1 MNRLMARSGARGAG
15 SGYDERATRRRERLE
30 LLLEVEGR
38 LRDLPSAED
47 VRFFVV
53 NETRALLDYSQA
65 FFMSLDVR
73 GRARMETASGLGA
86 VDGNAPLVRAIE
98 SVAERMARDFAK
110 RQNEEGRPAHVRW
123 HPDAAAE
130 ECDHDGELRTWP
142 FPQFLWLPLRDRD
155 GRPFSGLL
163 LARKAEWSDADALI
177 GERLAAAVAHALMA
191 LEPPSL
197 LRRFAPP
204 KWLLVAAPLAL
215 VALMLVPVPM
225 TAVAPV
231 EVVADDPFIVA
242 APMDGVI
249 AKISKNP
256 DTPVRAGETLFVYD
270 DTRLKAEADVAARR
284 EAVARARLEAVRKAA
299 FGDPAAR
306 RKLAEAAAELAL
318 ARAEREHAERLLGM
332 VRVRAERDGVVVYS
346 DPSDWIRRPV
356 RTGEKIMEIADPDR
370 VALRISLPVKD
381 AVAVRPGSRVRVFL
395 DADPLRV
402 LTGRVRTVAFH
413 AEEMAGGLL
422 AYRVM
427 ADLDGGGRTR
437 VRIGYRGSAQVFGET
452 VPLGFYLFRRPV
464 AAFRQYFGI

>member
-1 MNRLMARSGARGAG
+1 MNRVVMRKGGRGADAG
-15 SGYDERATRRRERLE
+15 SGERSARGREKLE
-30 LLLEVEGR
+30 LLLDLEGR
-38 LRDLPSAED
+38 LRELPSAED
-47 VRFFVV
+47 IRFFAV

-65 FFMSLDVR
+65 FFMSLDNR
-73 GRARMETASGLGA
+73 GRTRMEAASGLGT

-98 SVAERMARDFAK
+98 NVAERMARDLVE
-110 RQNEEGRPAHVRW
+110 RQDGEGRPAHARRSL
-123 HPDAAAE
+123 DAPE
-130 ECDHDGELRTWP
+130 EGGDNDEELRTWP
-142 FPQFLWLPLRDRD
+142 FRQFMWLPMRDRA
-155 GRPFSGLL
+155 GRPFGGLL
-163 LARKAEWSDADALI
+163 LARKTEWNDADAVI
-177 GERLAAAVAHALMA
+177 GERLAAAIAHALTA

-197 LRRFAPP
+197 LRRLAPP
-204 KWLLVAAPLAL
+204 RWLMVAAPLVL
-215 VALMLVPVPM
+215 MALMLVPVPM

-249 AKISKNP
+249 AEILKDP
-256 DTPVRAGETLFVYD
+256 DVPVRAGETLFVFD
-270 DTRLKAEADVAARR
+270 DTRLKADAEVAARR
-284 EAVARARLEAVRKAA
+284 EAVARARLETVRKAA
-299 FGDPAAR
+299 FGDPDAR
-306 RKLAEAAAELAL
+306 RRLAEAKAELAL
-318 ARAEREHAERLLGM
+318 ARAEREHAERLLAL
-332 VRVRAERDGVVVYS
+332 VRVRAERDGVVIYS

-356 RTGEKIMEIADPDR
+356 KTGEKVMEIADPAR

-413 AEEMAGGLL
+413 AEEVPGGML
-422 AYRVM
+422 AYRVT
-427 ADLDGGGRTR
+427 ADLDGDGRSR